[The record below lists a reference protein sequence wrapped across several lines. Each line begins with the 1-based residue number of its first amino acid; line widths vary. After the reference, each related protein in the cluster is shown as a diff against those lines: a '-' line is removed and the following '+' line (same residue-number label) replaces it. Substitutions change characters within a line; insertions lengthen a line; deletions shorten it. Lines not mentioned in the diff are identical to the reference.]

1 MSPKSAHG
9 CCSVQPQRR
18 CFGIWSCCISNTF
31 RILIERMLIA
41 GKLKGRL
48 NTLFMVLPPQKKK
61 SWTPDKS
68 LFRRSVQAGFC
79 MRQDSAFSISNCNAP
94 GCSNPYSHL
103 SASSIRPPSI
113 LLRYRNTP
121 SSTPQRS
128 FPSVHCPN
136 SSPFA
141 TCFEPWNVGQAIPYT
156 PPYGTAHLGP
166 NEASF
171 LVSVRRGA
179 AFSRFPSPF
188 RCRLCGSWRRRRS
201 RG

>member
-1 MSPKSAHG
+1 MALSFVWYLARLLFFLFNEKRSSEKWTA
-9 CCSVQPQRR
+9 PQ
-18 CFGIWSCCISNTF
+18 
-31 RILIERMLIA
+31 ILD
-41 GKLKGRL
+41 
-48 NTLFMVLPPQKKK
+48 TH
-61 SWTPDKS
+61 KS

-79 MRQDSAFSISNCNAP
+79 MRQDSAFSISDCNAP

-103 SASSIRPPSI
+103 SASSIHLPSI
-113 LLRYRNTP
+113 HLRYRNTP

-128 FPSVHCPN
+128 FPSAHCPN

-141 TCFEPWNVGQAIPYT
+141 TCFEPWNAPQAIPYT

-179 AFSRFPSPF
+179 AFSSISFTMSLLAL
-188 RCRLCGSWRRRRS
+188 RLMA
-201 RG
+201 